1 MSSLFLRKNL
11 NQVLIEFSIENLNS
25 YVLKIEEF
33 LEKELEHFNEEFEKK
48 TRGWDEEEKNE
59 YGEHL
64 SDEYW
69 ILAETHP
76 NFLRSS
82 MFVSIYSF
90 FEKALKDLCEF
101 SKKGKNN
108 SQLSSSQ
115 KISKIA
121 KNLLYLEKCHSINF
135 SKEIKEW
142 EKIDGIYRGI
152 RNVIAHDGGEIE
164 INRLEEYTSLFEGI
178 PMKINSS
185 TGELLPQAELCL
197 SFLRDITKFFNKF
210 FELIDKNNH

>member
-1 MSSLFLRKNL
+1 MSSLFQQKNWH
-11 NQVLIEFSIENLNS
+11 QVLIEFSIENLNS
-25 YVLKIEEF
+25 YVLKMEEF
-33 LEKELEHFNEEFEKK
+33 LEKELERFNEEFEKK
-48 TRGWDEEEKNE
+48 TRGWNEEDKDE

-90 FEKALKDLCEF
+90 FEKELKDLCKF
-101 SKKGKNN
+101 YKKSKNN
-108 SQLSSSQ
+108 NQLSSPQ
-115 KISKIA
+115 KMSKIA
-121 KNLLYLEKCHSINF
+121 KALLCLGNCHNVSF

-142 EKIDGIYRGI
+142 EKIDGVYREI
-152 RNVIAHDGGEIE
+152 RNIIAHDGGEIE

-178 PMKINSS
+178 PMKIKSS

-197 SFLRDITKFFNKF
+197 SFLMDITNFFNKF